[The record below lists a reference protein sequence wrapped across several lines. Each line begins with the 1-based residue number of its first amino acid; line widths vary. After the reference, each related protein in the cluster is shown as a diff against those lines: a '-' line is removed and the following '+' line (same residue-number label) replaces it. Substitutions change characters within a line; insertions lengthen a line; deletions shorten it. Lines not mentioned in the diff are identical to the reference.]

1 MPFSDI
7 MKEIVNGT
15 EGAVGALI
23 VGLDGIPV
31 EEYSINKE
39 MDIQSM
45 TVEYSALLKE
55 IEKGSQ
61 SAQIGSTREVTVIAD
76 KAMIMLRRLNDEY
89 FIVLIINPKVTS
101 AKEDFFFVCPPP
113 SCSRNFRKDF
123 ILLFGQYLKLPQAVF
138 YFSWG
143 VHEDLVY

>member
-7 MKEIVNGT
+7 LKEVVNGT
-15 EGAVGALI
+15 EGAIGALI

-31 EEYSINKE
+31 EQFSVNGD

-45 TVEYSALLKE
+45 TVEYSSLLKE

-61 SAQIGSTREVTVIAD
+61 AAHLGSTKEVTVIAD

-89 FIVLIINPKVTS
+89 FFVLIIRPEGNFGKGRFLLRMSVPK
-101 AKEDFFFVCPPP
+101 
-113 SCSRNFRKDF
+113 
-123 ILLFGQYLKLPQAVF
+123 LLREF
-138 YFSWG
+138 
-143 VHEDLVY
+143 

>member
-1 MPFSDI
+1 MPFS
-7 MKEIVNGT
+7 EILRDVVSGT
-15 EGAVGALI
+15 DGAIGALI

-31 EEYSINKE
+31 EQYSVDGD

-61 SAQIGSTREVTVIAD
+61 AARLGSTKEVTVIAD

-89 FIVLIINPKVTS
+89 FFVLVISPEGNFGKGRFLLRMSVPK
-101 AKEDFFFVCPPP
+101 
-113 SCSRNFRKDF
+113 
-123 ILLFGQYLKLPQAVF
+123 LLREF
-138 YFSWG
+138 
-143 VHEDLVY
+143 